1 MQSGDDELSRFAPRI
16 QSTPLLGRIFG
27 SGGERRT
34 DELDKWLEETLKR
47 EFKVDAIERD
57 EDGDIP
63 IPRGS
68 AVVYVHTA
76 DDDPPR
82 IEIFSPLLEDFTM
95 RPEVFAAVNSI
106 NRNTPLAKAYVDPDN
121 AQIVLTAELYIFDE
135 LSPDQL
141 LATIDLVADRADHY
155 DSLLQKR
162 FGGRTML
169 DDDERDEFDV

>member
-1 MQSGDDELSRFAPRI
+1 MSRFAPRI
-16 QSTPLLGRIFG
+16 QSTPLLGRLFG
-27 SGGERRT
+27 FGGENRAG
-34 DELDKWLEETLKR
+34 DLDKWLEETLKR
-47 EFKVDAIERD
+47 EFKVDTIKRD
-57 EDGDIP
+57 NDGDIH

-68 AVVYVHTA
+68 AVVFVRTA

-95 RPEVFAAVNSI
+95 RPEVFAAVNAI
-106 NRNTPLAKAYVDPDN
+106 NRNTPFAKAYVDPDN
-121 AQIVLTAELYIFDE
+121 AQIVLTAELHIFDE

-169 DDDERDEFDV
+169 DDDESDEFDV

>member
-1 MQSGDDELSRFAPRI
+1 MSGFAPRI

-47 EFKVDAIERD
+47 EFKLDAIERD

-63 IPRGS
+63 ISRGS

-82 IEIFSPLLEDFTM
+82 VEIFSPLLEEFTM

-106 NRNTPLAKAYVDPDN
+106 NRNTPLAEAYVDPDN

-169 DDDERDEFDV
+169 DDGEGDEFDV

>member
-1 MQSGDDELSRFAPRI
+1 MSRFAPRI

-47 EFKVDAIERD
+47 EFKLDAIERD

-63 IPRGS
+63 ISRGS

-82 IEIFSPLLEDFTM
+82 IEIFSPLLEEFTM

-135 LSPDQL
+135 LSPDHL

-169 DDDERDEFDV
+169 YDDERDEFDV

>member
-1 MQSGDDELSRFAPRI
+1 MSCPDSHHGYSRRRFLAEYSGPACEH
-16 QSTPLLGRIFG
+16 
-27 SGGERRT
+27 RT

-47 EFKVDAIERD
+47 EFKLDAIERD

-63 IPRGS
+63 ISRGS

-82 IEIFSPLLEDFTM
+82 IEIFSPLLEEFTM

-121 AQIVLTAELYIFDE
+121 AQIVLTAELYIFNE

>member
-1 MQSGDDELSRFAPRI
+1 LAEYSGPACEH
-16 QSTPLLGRIFG
+16 
-27 SGGERRT
+27 RT

-47 EFKVDAIERD
+47 EFKLDAIERD

-63 IPRGS
+63 ISRGS

-82 IEIFSPLLEDFTM
+82 IEIFSPLLEEFTM

-121 AQIVLTAELYIFDE
+121 AQIVLTAELYIFNE

>member
-1 MQSGDDELSRFAPRI
+1 MSRFAPRI

-27 SGGERRT
+27 SGGDRRT
-34 DELDKWLEETLKR
+34 DELDNWLEETLR
-47 EFKVDAIERD
+47 RAFKLDAIERD

-63 IPRGS
+63 ISRGS

-82 IEIFSPLLEDFTM
+82 IEIFSPLLEEFTM

-106 NRNTPLAKAYVDPDN
+106 NRNTPLAKAYVNPDN
-121 AQIVLTAELYIFDE
+121 AQIVLTAELYIFDK

>member
-47 EFKVDAIERD
+47 EFKLDGIERD

-63 IPRGS
+63 ISRGS

-82 IEIFSPLLEDFTM
+82 IEIFSPLLEEFTM

-162 FGGRTML
+162 FGGRTKL